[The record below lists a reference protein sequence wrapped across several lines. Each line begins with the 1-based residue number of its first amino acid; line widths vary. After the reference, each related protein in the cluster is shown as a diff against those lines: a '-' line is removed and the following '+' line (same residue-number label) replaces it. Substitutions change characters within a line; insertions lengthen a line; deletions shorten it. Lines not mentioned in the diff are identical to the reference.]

1 VQLARYKVVVF
12 LSTTGDIFADREKG
26 AFERYIRSGGG
37 FAGIHSASD
46 TEYKWAW
53 YGRFIGAYFASHPE
67 IQPAMVCIEDPS
79 ILLRKACPQPGNTPT
94 NGAISAATLVAP
106 STSWRRSMSASGTE
120 LPIRDVSVSVS

>member
-67 IQPAMVCIEDPS
+67 IQPRDS
-79 ILLRKACPQPGNTPT
+79 ACHG
-94 NGAISAATLVAP
+94 LH
-106 STSWRRSMSASGTE
+106 
-120 LPIRDVSVSVS
+120 